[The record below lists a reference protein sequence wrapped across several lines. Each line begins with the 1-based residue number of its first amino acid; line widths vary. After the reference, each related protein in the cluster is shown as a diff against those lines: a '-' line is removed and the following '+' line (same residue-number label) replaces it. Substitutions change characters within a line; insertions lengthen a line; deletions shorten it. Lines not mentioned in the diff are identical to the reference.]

1 MKRTG
6 LFLLSAVAVFGCQRD
21 DSPLR
26 KEIAD
31 LKAGQDKILKTIENM
46 PKGAA
51 PGPGANR
58 PQRPQR
64 PTPQPN
70 SVYSVDINGSP
81 YKGTKDAKVTIV
93 EAFEFA

>member
-1 MKRTG
+1 MKRIA
-6 LFLLSAVAVFGCQRD
+6 LLLLSAATVFGCQRD

-31 LKAGQDKILKTIENM
+31 LKAGQKDILEALKNM
-46 PKGAA
+46 PAA
-51 PGPGANR
+51 RPGANR

-64 PTPQPN
+64 SRPKPN
-70 SVYSVDINGSP
+70 AVYSVNIKGAP
-81 YKGTKDAKVTIV
+81 FVGTKDAKVTVV

>member
-6 LFLLSAVAVFGCQRD
+6 LFILSALTVFGCQRD
-21 DSPLR
+21 DSPMR

-31 LKAGQDKILKTIENM
+31 LKSGQEKILEALKNM
-46 PKGAA
+46 PAA
-51 PGPGANR
+51 RPGANR

-64 PTPQPN
+64 PRPKPEAT
-70 SVYSVDINGSP
+70 YSVNVTGAP
-81 YKGTKDAKVTIV
+81 FKGAKDAKVTIV

>member
-26 KEIAD
+26 KEITD
-31 LKAGQDKILKTIENM
+31 LKAGQKDILAAIQTM
-46 PKGAA
+46 PKTA

-70 SVYSVDINGSP
+70 SVYSVDINGAA
-81 YKGTKDAKVTIV
+81 YKGAKDAKVTVV

>member
-6 LFLLSAVAVFGCQRD
+6 LFLLSAMAVFGCQRD

-31 LKAGQDKILKTIENM
+31 LKSGQEKILETLENM
-46 PKGAA
+46 PAA
-51 PGPGANR
+51 RPGAKRPRR
-58 PQRPQR
+58 PQRPR
-64 PTPQPN
+64 PKPN
-70 SVYSVDINGSP
+70 AVYSVDIANAP
-81 YKGTKDAKVTIV
+81 FKGAKDAKVTIV